1 MTTRGRHRAPAR
13 HARPKK
19 GMPLRR
25 EFRTIAITA
34 AFAVSVISVLQQVVP
49 EQVAAAPVKPFVN
62 VQALTT
68 PDTLPSAAKTVDRI
82 VVRKEMTIDVAFP
95 VQATED
101 PTLATGTKF
110 VQVEGSFG
118 QAKVLAD
125 VLYVNGEP
133 VRTIE
138 VSRKVTKAPV
148 PEVATVGTGDA
159 KQISVQLA
167 TAEKATGTKET
178 NQQYAKL
185 FIAQSYGWDDK
196 QFTCL
201 VSLWNRESNW
211 RVAARNRRSGA
222 TGIPQ
227 ALPGHKMA
235 AFGSDWKTN
244 PVTQIKWGAS
254 YIAKRYDT
262 PCGALAHSHARGWY

>member
-19 GMPLRR
+19 VLPLKR
-25 EFRTIAITA
+25 EFQIITATALLATTAIT
-34 AFAVSVISVLQQVVP
+34 VLEQVVP
-49 EQVAAAPVKPFVN
+49 EHAAAAPAKVFINASALAKPD
-62 VQALTT
+62 A
-68 PDTLPSAAKTVDRI
+68 LPSAAKSMDRI
-82 VVRKEMTIDVAFP
+82 VVRKEMKVDVAFE

-110 VQVEGSFG
+110 VQSEGSLG
-118 QAKVLAD
+118 QARVLAD

-133 VRTIE
+133 VRTTE
-138 VSRKVTKAPV
+138 VSRKIIKTPV
-148 PEVATVGTGDA
+148 AEVSTVGTGDA

-167 TAEKATGTKET
+167 TAAKATGSKET
-178 NQQYAKL
+178 NQRYAKL
-185 FIAQSYGWDDK
+185 FIAQEYGWNDK

-211 RVAARNRRSGA
+211 RVAARNKRSGA

-227 ALPGHKMA
+227 ALPGRKMA

-244 PVTQIKWGAS
+244 AVTQIKWGAS

-262 PCGALAHSHARGWY
+262 PCSALSHSHARGWY

>member
-19 GMPLRR
+19 GLPLQR
-25 EFRTIAITA
+25 EFTIIALTA
-34 AFAVSVISVLQQVVP
+34 ALATTGITVLEQVVP
-49 EQVAAAPVKPFVN
+49 EHAAAAPAKAYVN
-62 VQALTT
+62 VQALAT
-68 PDTLPSAAKTVDRI
+68 PDSLPSAAKSVDRI
-82 VVRKEMTIDVAFP
+82 VVRKEIKVDVAFE

-101 PTLATGTKF
+101 PALASGTKF
-110 VQVEGSFG
+110 VQSEGALG
-118 QAKVLAD
+118 QARVLSD

-133 VRTIE
+133 VRTTE
-138 VSRKVTKAPV
+138 VSRKIVKTPV
-148 PEVATVGTGDA
+148 AEVAIVGTGDA

-167 TAEKATGTKET
+167 TAAKATGTKET
-178 NQQYAKL
+178 NQHYAKL
-185 FIAQSYGWDDK
+185 FIAQEYGWNDK

-211 RVAARNRRSGA
+211 RAAARNRHSGA

-227 ALPGHKMA
+227 ALPGRKMA

-262 PCGALAHSHARGWY
+262 PCGALSHSHARGWY

>member
-19 GMPLRR
+19 ALPLQRD
-25 EFRTIAITA
+25 FQVIAATVLA
-34 AFAVSVISVLQQVVP
+34 AASVITVLEQVVP
-49 EQVAAAPVKPFVN
+49 EHATAAPAKVFINAKALAKPD
-62 VQALTT
+62 ALPT
-68 PDTLPSAAKTVDRI
+68 AAKTMDRI
-82 VVRKEMTIDVAFP
+82 VVRREMKVDVAFE
-95 VQATED
+95 VKATED
-101 PTLATGTKF
+101 PTLASGTKF
-110 VQVEGSFG
+110 IQSEGTLG
-118 QAKVLAD
+118 QARVLAD

-133 VRTIE
+133 VRTTE
-138 VSRKVTKAPV
+138 VSRKVIKTPV
-148 PEVATVGTGDA
+148 AEVATVGTGNP
-159 KQISVQLA
+159 KTISVRLA
-167 TAEKATGTKET
+167 TAAKATGTKET

-185 FIAQSYGWDDK
+185 FIAQEYGWNDK

-211 RVAARNRRSGA
+211 RAAARNKRSGA

-227 ALPGHKMA
+227 ALPGRKMA

-262 PCGALAHSHARGWY
+262 PCSALSHSHARGWY